1 MRRFFKRRGSDR
13 PEWHERRL
21 DGPLRLPGSAYKHN
35 KYTYFKEADA
45 EQSASVPSCLSI
57 FTWIYRHHAVLWA
70 RCQEEGRCTR
80 KQLEAI
86 EMVFVEGMSANTA
99 AKTLGVSTQAICDRM
114 NGLAN
119 RCRPIYL
126 WWRGV
131 TEGRRRRRSAGPRRS
146 TRRRATR
153 TRKVE
158 GQ

>member
-1 MRRFFKRRGSDR
+1 MRKFFKRSSSGQ

-35 KYTYFKEADA
+35 RYTHFKESDD
-45 EQSASVPSCLSI
+45 EPSVSVPSCLSI
-57 FTWIYRHHAVLWA
+57 FAWIIRHNAALWA

-86 EMVFVEGMSANTA
+86 ELVFVEGMSANTA

-126 WWRGV
+126 WWRNV
-131 TEGRRRRRSAGPRRS
+131 TDGRRRRRPTAPRRS
-146 TRRRATR
+146 GRRPARKPG
-153 TRKVE
+153 KVE